1 MSALNLMQR
10 LLKKKVGLNEK
21 GPLGSVVKRNK
32 EMARQLDDIDEETK
46 KRKKK

>member
-1 MSALNLMQR
+1 MGALSLMQR

-32 EMARQLDDIDEETK
+32 EMARQLDELED
-46 KRKKK
+46 KKKKK